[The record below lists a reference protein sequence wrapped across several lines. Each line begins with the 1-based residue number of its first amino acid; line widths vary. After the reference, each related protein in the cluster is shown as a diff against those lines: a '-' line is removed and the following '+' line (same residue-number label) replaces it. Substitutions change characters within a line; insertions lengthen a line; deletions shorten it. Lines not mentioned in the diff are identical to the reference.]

1 MQLEHRVPMQRRLI
15 SPTQLQK
22 WKQNTENLKVF
33 TQLYRNF
40 ISEVELGYNS
50 IIQTLY
56 SHF

>member
-33 TQLYRNF
+33 TQLYRSF
-40 ISEVELGYNS
+40 IAEVELGYNS